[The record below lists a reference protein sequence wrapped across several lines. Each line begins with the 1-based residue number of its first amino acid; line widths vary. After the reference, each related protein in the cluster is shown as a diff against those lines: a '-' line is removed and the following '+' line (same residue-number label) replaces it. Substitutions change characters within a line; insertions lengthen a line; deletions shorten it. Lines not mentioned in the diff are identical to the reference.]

1 MTPFGLKQQQQLWE
15 VFSQDH
21 SNEKKVMFDIF
32 FRKKQRARMPNLK
45 LNKRCAALTN
55 EKNGVRFIFHWQRTF
70 KQEGR
75 RYGIITC
82 G

>member
-1 MTPFGLKQQQQLWE
+1 MGLKPQQQLWD

-21 SNEKKVMFDIF
+21 SNEKKVIFDIF
-32 FRKKQRARMPNLK
+32 FLKKQRERMPNLK

-55 EKNGVRFIFHWQRTF
+55 EKNGVQFIFHWQRTF
-70 KQEGR
+70 TQEGS
-75 RYGIITC
+75 RYGTISC